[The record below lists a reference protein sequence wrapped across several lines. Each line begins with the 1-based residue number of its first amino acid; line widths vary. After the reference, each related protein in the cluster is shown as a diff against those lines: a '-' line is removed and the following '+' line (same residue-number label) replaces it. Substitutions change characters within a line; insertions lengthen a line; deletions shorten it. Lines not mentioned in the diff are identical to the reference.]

1 MRQMAGRR
9 NLEEGLEKGA
19 DKMPAAADPFNA
31 VLVLA
36 GHDNPVTAFDVGP
49 GRLQHSKSVVVK
61 SQRAGHIPEGMR
73 QPEYRVRRA
82 DPVQHGAKAGLV
94 PVILGSAQAIET
106 GAVVGMPS
114 HHSAASP

>member
-1 MRQMAGRR
+1 MRQMAGRWD
-9 NLEEGLEKGA
+9 LEERVQKSA
-19 DKMPAAADPFNA
+19 DEMPAAADPFNA

-94 PVILGSAQAIET
+94 PVILGSA
-106 GAVVGMPS
+106 
-114 HHSAASP
+114 